1 LPFYPCAQ
9 QMAYYHL
16 LPSFHCLTILE
27 WIPAMVDTVPLIVWS
42 VYVALMK
49 NFRCCQRI
57 QQRQSYKLR
66 VHGVNPQSP
75 LKV

>member
-1 LPFYPCAQ
+1 MTMNTSLPRVARSRDLVADF
-9 QMAYYHL
+9 M
-16 LPSFHCLTILE
+16 TILE
-27 WIPAMVDTVPLIVWS
+27 WIPVLVDTVPLIIWLVF
-42 VYVALMK
+42 VALMK

>member
-1 LPFYPCAQ
+1 MRIADDNFRMNTGYGRYGA
-9 QMAYYHL
+9 AYN
-16 LPSFHCLTILE
+16 
-27 WIPAMVDTVPLIVWS
+27 V
-42 VYVALMK
+42 VALMK

-75 LKV
+75 LKVY

>member
-1 LPFYPCAQ
+1 MRIADDNFRMNTGYGRYGA
-9 QMAYYHL
+9 AYN
-16 LPSFHCLTILE
+16 
-27 WIPAMVDTVPLIVWS
+27 V
-42 VYVALMK
+42 VALMK

-75 LKV
+75 LKVYWNTLTKLYYTIIAW